1 MSVARQTPYTMYTAI
16 KDAEPGDV
24 VTYTEF
30 NSAFRITYIIHEL
43 SLTTALAERSDGK
56 MTRLDLYTTYFHGG
70 KQHKVPTKA
79 IKL

>member
-1 MSVARQTPYTMYTAI
+1 VYTAI

-24 VTYTEF
+24 ITYSEH

-56 MTRLDLYTTYFHGG
+56 MMRLDLYTTYFHGG
-70 KQHKVPTKA
+70 KQHRALTKA

>member
-1 MSVARQTPYTMYTAI
+1 MYTAI

-24 VTYTEF
+24 FTYSEHKG
-30 NSAFRITYIIHEL
+30 AFRITYIIHEL

-56 MTRLDLYTTYFHGG
+56 MVRLDLHTTYFHGG
-70 KQHKVPTKA
+70 KQHRTPTKA